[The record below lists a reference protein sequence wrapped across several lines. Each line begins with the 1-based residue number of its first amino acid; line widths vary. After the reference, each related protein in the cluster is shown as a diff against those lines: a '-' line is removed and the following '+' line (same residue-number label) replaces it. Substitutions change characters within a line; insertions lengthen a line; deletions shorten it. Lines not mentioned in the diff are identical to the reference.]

1 MNEEY
6 IIVPY
11 NNHDYKLNIRKLEAV
26 LSILEQKEVCIKSD
40 KDCRLFLK
48 KYKLYDEGF
57 FENIN
62 KI

>member
-1 MNEEY
+1 MNTKY
-6 IIVPY
+6 IIITY
-11 NNHDYKLNIRKLEAV
+11 NNLDYKINIRKLEAV
-26 LSILEQKEVCIKSD
+26 LSILEQKEIRIKSD
-40 KDCRLFLK
+40 KDCKMLLR